1 MRDAEWLHLTG
12 GNLVITEASYE
23 ACLRAMNLLSPSATV
38 SFDPNIRAEWL
49 NVDGH
54 STAMAARAGAGELHS
69 AQCGRGDAVD
79 RRERMTRTGCR
90 QLAAA
95 GKVVVL
101 KRGAAGCTVFS
112 QEVSMRFAGFDVDEV
127 DPTGAGDTFCAGFT
141 VAILDGLNLYDAAV
155 FANAVG
161 ALAVTKKGPME
172 GAPTR
177 NEVSALINRQRRIG
191 RMDS

>member
-1 MRDAEWLHLTG
+1 MLVTG
-12 GNLVITEASYE
+12 AADDEA
-23 ACLRAMNLLSPSATV
+23 
-38 SFDPNIRAEWL
+38 
-49 NVDGH
+49 
-54 STAMAARAGAGELHS
+54 
-69 AQCGRGDAVD
+69 
-79 RRERMTRTGCR
+79 GCR

-101 KRGAAGCTVFS
+101 KRGAAGCTIFS
-112 QEVSMRFAGFDVDEV
+112 PDAEVEIAGFDVKEV

-141 VAILDGLNLYDAAV
+141 VAIMAGKNLQRCGI

-177 NEVSALINRQRRIG
+177 RRSW
-191 RMDS
+191 R